1 MAAPPNIPQ
10 RKPAPNNKLI
20 EQKKEIDTL
29 LQQGIALQNKGKLN
43 EARTIFEKIITIDSN
58 HFDALHLL
66 GVVFAQIQSF
76 QLADEFLSKALTI
89 NPNHS
94 ACSNNRGNVL
104 KELKRFEEALSSYDK
119 AISIKPDNAE
129 AYFNR
134 GIVLQELKRFEE
146 ALSSFDKAISIK
158 ADYANAYLNR
168 GLALQELKRF
178 DEALSSYDKAISVK
192 ADYAEAYS
200 NRGLAL
206 TFLKRFEE
214 ALSSYDKAISIKPD
228 YANAYWNLS
237 LYYLLN
243 GNLIKGWQC
252 YEWRWHKEGGSMSAS
267 KRNFPQP
274 LWLGGEPLKDKTILI
289 YFEQGFGDTIQ
300 FCRYVPLVAA
310 LGAKVIFEVQPQL
323 LKLLSNLEG
332 VSQIIARGD
341 PLPHFD
347 YQCPLMSLPLAFK
360 TELDTIPAPPQ
371 KVEPDKDKVI
381 AWEKKL
387 GEKKKLRVGI
397 VWSGSTANIKGRHRS
412 LPLSALIAHLPSD
425 YDYVSLQKEI
435 CDADKLLLTEHHQ
448 IRQYSNDLK
457 DFTDTAA
464 LIELMDVVISVDT
477 SVAHL
482 SATLGKSTWMMLPFA
497 PDWRWLLD
505 IDDSPWYS
513 SVKLYRQEKTNDW
526 HGVLEKIKSD
536 LKLFR

>member
-1 MAAPPNIPQ
+1 VLEKIKSDLKLFVVSPNIPQ

-29 LQQGIALQNKGKLN
+29 LQQGIALQQKGKLN
-43 EARTIFEKIITIDSN
+43 EAQTFFEKIITIDSN

-66 GVVFAQIQSF
+66 GVVFAQTQSF

-146 ALSSFDKAISIK
+146 ALSS
-158 ADYANAYLNR
+158 
-168 GLALQELKRF
+168 
-178 DEALSSYDKAISVK
+178 
-192 ADYAEAYS
+192 
-200 NRGLAL
+200 
-206 TFLKRFEE
+206 
-214 ALSSYDKAISIKPD
+214 YDKAISIKPD
-228 YANAYWNLS
+228 YANAYWNSS
-237 LYYLLN
+237 LCHLLN
-243 GNLIKGWQC
+243 GNLIKGWQR

-267 KRNFPQP
+267 KRNFPQS

-289 YFEQGFGDTIQ
+289 YFGQGFGDTIQ

>member
-1 MAAPPNIPQ
+1 MAFSPNIPQ

-20 EQKKEIDTL
+20 GQKKEIDTL

-43 EARTIFEKIITIDSN
+43 EARTIFEKIITIDLN

-66 GVVFAQIQSF
+66 GVIFAQTQSF

-119 AISIKPDNAE
+119 AINIKADNAE

-134 GIVLQELKRFEE
+134 GLVLQELKRFEEALSSYDKAISIKADYANAYLNRGLVLQELKRFEE

-158 ADYANAYLNR
+158 ADYAEAYSNR
-168 GLALQELKRF
+168 GLVLQELKRF
-178 DEALSSYDKAISVK
+178 EEALSSFDKAISVK
-192 ADYAEAYS
+192 ADYA
-200 NRGLAL
+200 
-206 TFLKRFEE
+206 
-214 ALSSYDKAISIKPD
+214 
-228 YANAYWNLS
+228 NAYWNSS
-237 LYYLLN
+237 LCYLLS
-243 GNLIKGWQC
+243 GNLIKGWQR
-252 YEWRWHKEGGSMSAS
+252 YEWRWRKEGGGMSAS
-267 KRNFPQP
+267 MRNFPQP
-274 LWLGGEPLKDKTILI
+274 LWLGGESLKDKTILI

-332 VSQIIARGD
+332 VNQIIARGD

-360 TELDTIPAPPQ
+360 TELGTIPALPQ
-371 KVEPDKDKVI
+371 KVESDKDKVI
-381 AWEKKL
+381 AWGKKL

-397 VWSGSTANIKGRHRS
+397 VWSGSTAHKNDHNRS
-412 LPLSALIAHLPSD
+412 LPLSELIAHLPSD

-435 CDADKLLLTEHHQ
+435 CDADKVLLTEYHK

-482 SATLGKSTWMMLPFA
+482 SATLGKSTWIMLPFS

-505 IDDSPWYS
+505 IEDSPWYS
-513 SVKLYRQEKTNDW
+513 SVKLYRQEKINDW
-526 HGVLEKIKSD
+526 HDVLEKIKSD